1 MNFSEIES
9 LIPDYYCMQLEEK
22 KFLLDILT
30 SINSIDQYLENER
43 DFQKYLKQKIV
54 RRAVERELEIIGE
67 ATNRLLK
74 MNPEFPIYEARRIV
88 NLRNWVIHSYDS
100 VDSVIIWGIIH
111 KDLPLLQK
119 QVKELLDISKYER

>member
-1 MNFSEIES
+1 
-9 LIPDYYCMQLEEK
+9 MQLEEK

-30 SINSIDQYLENER
+30 AIDSIDQYLDRKR
-43 DFQKYLKQKIV
+43 DFQEYLNQKML

-67 ATNRLLK
+67 ATNKLLK
-74 MNPEFPIYEARRIV
+74 MNPNFPISEARRIV

-111 KDLPLLQK
+111 KDLPLLQR
-119 QVKELLDISKYER
+119 QVKELLEIGQ

>member
-1 MNFSEIES
+1 
-9 LIPDYYCMQLEEK
+9 MQLEEK

-30 SINSIDQYLENER
+30 SIDSIDQYLGEKR
-43 DFQKYLKQKIV
+43 DFKKYLSQKIV

-74 MNPEFPIYEARRIV
+74 MNPNFPISEARRIV

-100 VDSVIIWGIIH
+100 VDSVIIWGILH
-111 KDLPLLQK
+111 KDLPLLHI
-119 QVKELLDISKYER
+119 QVKELLDINPV